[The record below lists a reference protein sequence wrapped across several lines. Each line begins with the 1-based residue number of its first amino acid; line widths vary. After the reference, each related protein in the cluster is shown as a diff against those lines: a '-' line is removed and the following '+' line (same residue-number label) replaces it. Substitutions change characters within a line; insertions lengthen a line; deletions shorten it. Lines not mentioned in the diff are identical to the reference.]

1 MANVSFARQRL
12 RSPFWRSTREKGV
25 AFPTDGREAF
35 DSLSNPFNSHLSG
48 NFRLFDSSFYT
59 YGYNSVDG

>member
-1 MANVSFARQRL
+1 M
-12 RSPFWRSTREKGV
+12 EKGV

-35 DSLSNPFNSHLSG
+35 GSLSNPFNSHLSG
-48 NFRLFDSSFYT
+48 NFRLFDRSFYT